1 VKTSHAILLLLLL
14 VAGGFTLGAT
24 LQPRASRWTGREP
37 SDSLMK
43 VLLGDSRRM
52 FANHFFVKADITYHR
67 GYYPSIFDQARQIEE
82 KNSDVAHAGE
92 QESEELEKGFLGPP
106 TDWIDRFGRH
116 FRPVAHTHLQGG
128 GAREILPWLRVS
140 ADLDPHRVETYT
152 TASYYLRKEMGKA
165 NEAEQFLQEGLRA
178 NPGSYEIL
186 FELGLLFYENDHDAN
201 RARNVWEAA
210 LRCWQQQEP
219 GKKEPDNV
227 MLSRIASNLGH
238 LEAEQGNLERAVRY
252 LETASKISPDPE
264 GLQKQIDELK
274 AKLPGAIRQ

>member
-1 VKTSHAILLLLLL
+1 MKTTRAILLLLLL
-14 VAGGFTLGAT
+14 LAGGFTLGAT
-24 LQPRASRWTGREP
+24 LQPRTSHWTGREP

-92 QESEELEKGFLGPP
+92 QESEELERSFLGPP

-116 FRPVAHTHLQGG
+116 FRPVVHTHLQGG

-152 TASYYLRKEMGKA
+152 TASYYLRKEMGIA

-252 LETASKISPDPE
+252 LETASKVSPDPE

-274 AKLPGAIRQ
+274 AKLPDAIRR